1 MVITANSYTV
11 LSALVDVS
19 VDVESEVA
27 ELAGEI
33 NTASERLNGL
43 MVSGAK
49 INRARFTTPT
59 CINSVEVI
67 FLPL

>member
-33 NTASERLNGL
+33 KTASERLSGL

-49 INRARFTTPT
+49 FNRAQYHTST
-59 CINSVEVI
+59 CINSVVV